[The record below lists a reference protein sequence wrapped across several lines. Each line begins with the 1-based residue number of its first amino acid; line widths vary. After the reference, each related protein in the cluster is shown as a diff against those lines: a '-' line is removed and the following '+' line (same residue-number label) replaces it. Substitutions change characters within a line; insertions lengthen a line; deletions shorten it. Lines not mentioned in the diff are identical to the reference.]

1 LVNKITMAIVA
12 TIAIISS
19 SFSATSAQAV
29 SETLTYEEL
38 AATENHQ
45 ELVLAM
51 ENFSEKMLLGKK
63 TNLTSTVQ
71 SKLGATLVGLIK
83 ETTTTSGSNF
93 KSRQSNMNLMSP
105 SSSAGDTTVLDF
117 GLKNG
122 VYFGTIASVTSRYN
136 LKSSTLKRL
145 GKPKATHYTTRNK
158 SLLQYIQPTDSEAVI
173 YSQSLFMATWNLFGN
188 VTDNPEARYSVVEKI
203 PNVKNPNNTDYIFDV
218 KVPGTM
224 STDDFNEIHTVVTI
238 SGDGKTYSVKSEAKV
253 PYFSVGIMTSTATTS
268 ITLTPTTI
276 ALPDPKSA
284 VNLQSL
290 VDLAYRVQIEEYLTT
305 MANAVI
311 KQANTI
317 ASRARKSLSISHL
330 ITAAKAMAYKYT
342 VTKGVMKL
350 TQKYMAISVSACI
363 SISNKKAVVKIC

>member
-1 LVNKITMAIVA
+1 LANRIALAIVA
-12 TIAIISS
+12 TIALISS
-19 SFSATSAQAV
+19 SFSVTGAQAV

-51 ENFSEKMLLGKK
+51 ENFTETMLSGKK
-63 TNLTSTVQ
+63 MNLTSTVK
-71 SKLGATLVGLIK
+71 SKLGATSVGLIK
-83 ETTTTSGSNF
+83 ITATTSGNNF
-93 KSRQSNMNLMSP
+93 KSRQSIMNLMSP
-105 SSSAGDTTVLDF
+105 SSSSGDTTVIDF

-122 VYFGTIASVTSRYN
+122 VYFGTIASVANRYN

-173 YSQSLFMATWNLFGN
+173 YSNSLAMATWNLFGN

-238 SGDGKTYSVKSEAKV
+238 SGDGKSYSVKSEAKV

-290 VDLAYRVQIEEYLTT
+290 VDLSYIELIEEYLTT
-305 MANAVI
+305 MANAVV

-330 ITAAKAMAYKYT
+330 ITAAKAMTYKYT

>member
-1 LVNKITMAIVA
+1 MVNKITMAIVA

-19 SFSATSAQAV
+19 SFSVTGAQAV

-51 ENFSEKMLLGKK
+51 ENFTETMLSGKK
-63 TNLTSTVQ
+63 MSLTSTVK
-71 SKLGATLVGLIK
+71 SKLGATSVGLIK
-83 ETTTTSGSNF
+83 ITATTSGNNF
-93 KSRQSNMNLMSP
+93 KSRQSIMNLMSP
-105 SSSAGDTTVLDF
+105 SSSSGDTTVIDF

-122 VYFGTIASVTSRYN
+122 VYFGTIASVANRYN

-158 SLLQYIQPTDSEAVI
+158 SLLQYSQPTDSEAVI
-173 YSQSLFMATWNLFGN
+173 YSNSLAMATWNLFGN

-268 ITLTPTTI
+268 ITLIPTTI

-290 VDLAYRVQIEEYLTT
+290 VDLSYRVLIEEYLTT
-305 MANAVI
+305 MANAIV

-317 ASRARKSLSISHL
+317 ASKARRSVSISHL

>member
-1 LVNKITMAIVA
+1 MVNKITMAIVA

-51 ENFSEKMLLGKK
+51 ENFTETMLLGKK

-83 ETTTTSGSNF
+83 VTTTTSGSNF

-122 VYFGTIASVTSRYN
+122 VYFGTIASVTSSYN

-203 PNVKNPNNTDYIFDV
+203 PNLKNPNNTDYIFDV

-224 STDDFNEIHTVVTI
+224 SSDDFNEIHTVVTI
-238 SGDGKTYSVKSEAKV
+238 SGDGKSYSVKSEAKV

-305 MANAVI
+305 MANTVVQ
-311 KQANTI
+311 QANTI
-317 ASRARKSLSISHL
+317 ASKARKSLSISHL

>member
-1 LVNKITMAIVA
+1 MANRIALAIVA
-12 TIAIISS
+12 TIALISS
-19 SFSATSAQAV
+19 SFSVTGAQAV

-51 ENFSEKMLLGKK
+51 ENFTETMLSGKK
-63 TNLTSTVQ
+63 MNLTSTVK
-71 SKLGATLVGLIK
+71 SKLGATSVGLIK
-83 ETTTTSGSNF
+83 ITATTSGNNF
-93 KSRQSNMNLMSP
+93 KSRQSIMNLMSP
-105 SSSAGDTTVLDF
+105 SSSSGDTTVIDF

-122 VYFGTIASVTSRYN
+122 VYFGTIASVANRYN

-173 YSQSLFMATWNLFGN
+173 YSNSLAMATWNLFGN

-290 VDLAYRVQIEEYLTT
+290 VDLSYIELIEEYLTT
-305 MANAVI
+305 MANAVV

-330 ITAAKAMAYKYT
+330 ITAAKAMTYKYT

-363 SISNKKAVVKIC
+363 SIAKKKAVVKIC

>member
-51 ENFSEKMLLGKK
+51 ENFTETMLLGKK

-83 ETTTTSGSNF
+83 VTTTTSGSNF

-122 VYFGTIASVTSRYN
+122 VYFGTIASVTSSYN

-203 PNVKNPNNTDYIFDV
+203 PNLKNPNNTDYIFDV

-224 STDDFNEIHTVVTI
+224 SSDDFNEIHTVVTI
-238 SGDGKTYSVKSEAKV
+238 SGDGKSYSVKSEAKV

-305 MANAVI
+305 MANAVV

-317 ASRARKSLSISHL
+317 ASKARKSLSISHL